1 MLQDGGHDVGSSD
14 DCDVHYTPHAWLPS
28 RNSSSVY
35 DNSSETHY
43 KHPQQLELAAA
54 CGGTQPQA

>member
-1 MLQDGGHDVGSSD
+1 MLVSSD
-14 DCDVHYTPHAWLPS
+14 DCDTHYAPHARLPS

-35 DNSSETHY
+35 DNSSEIRY
-43 KHPQQLELAAA
+43 KHPQQLELAAV

>member
-1 MLQDGGHDVGSSD
+1 MLVSSD
-14 DCDVHYTPHAWLPS
+14 DCDTDFAPHARLPS

-35 DNSSETHY
+35 DNSSETRY
-43 KHPQQLELAAA
+43 KHPQQLELAAV